1 MTMKKNILMLGMA
14 AALLTTSCS
23 DFLDVQPE
31 GTPSADQY
39 FKNDQQAIDAVDG
52 LYYEFSQEDIYGRNL
67 FYEQAAACDIVW
79 GRPRDFNTLA
89 TLGYTG
95 DESPTET
102 IFNTMYAV
110 MARSN
115 WVIEGLLDKRRT
127 TALSAIEDR
136 SLGEAYFT
144 RAWAHFLVAYRYGLD
159 TQGVP
164 FVRYE
169 DFPDGY
175 DNSIPPQ
182 RESVMEDYRLIVED
196 LDSAARHLPRFEDYD
211 EADRGRAHKAAAV
224 ALKAK
229 VYAYWATWDESR
241 WNDVIRMVDELE
253 RDYHRGLAP
262 SLDTVFS
269 SEYDDFWNDEYLWSL
284 PSDGGTPNGGTE
296 FPGVVL
302 ENKGWGLYNGWG
314 YFKPTEDIYE
324 EMLKDGDD
332 NDRLRRS
339 ILAYGQE
346 FQFFGETRRFS
357 SSADNEAGFQIN
369 KYMDPFKHS
378 DPVGNGYVSA
388 NGDYPTARINFPIIR
403 FAEMLLFR
411 AEAYLMTNQARLATA
426 DIDRIRVRSN
436 LAPLDHVATMADL
449 YHERRCEL
457 AFEYTDHLFDLKRWH
472 RSSNAEI
479 RALAEKELNSHP
491 RVRHYADRGNPNSTF
506 TVEPY
511 DDYPNKTAYDDH
523 LMVFPYPSNQ
533 IVNSNGQ
540 LKQNP
545 GY

>member
-1 MTMKKNILMLGMA
+1 MKKNILMLGMA

-52 LYYEFSQEDIYGRNL
+52 LYYEFSQENIYGRNL

-89 TLGYTG
+89 TFGYTG
-95 DESPTET
+95 DESAIET

-196 LDSAARHLPRFEDYD
+196 LDSAASHLPRFEDYD

-253 RDYHRGLAP
+253 RDYHRDLAP

-269 SEYDDFWNDEYLWSL
+269 SEYADFWNDEYLWSI

-457 AFEYTDHLFDLKRWH
+457 AFEFTDHLFDLKRWH

-491 RVRHYADRGNPNSTF
+491 RVRHYADRTDSNSTF

>member
-1 MTMKKNILMLGMA
+1 MA

-52 LYYEFSQEDIYGRNL
+52 LYYEFSQENIYGRNL

-89 TLGYTG
+89 TFGYTG
-95 DESPTET
+95 DESAIET

-127 TALSAIEDR
+127 TALSAIEAR

-196 LDSAARHLPRFEDYD
+196 LDSAASHLPRFEDYD

-241 WNDVIRMVDELE
+241 WSDVIRMVDELE
-253 RDYHRGLAP
+253 RDYHRDLAP

-269 SEYDDFWNDEYLWSL
+269 SEYADFWNDEYLWSL

-324 EMLKDGDD
+324 EMLRDGRD

-491 RVRHYADRGNPNSTF
+491 RVRHYADRTDSNSTF